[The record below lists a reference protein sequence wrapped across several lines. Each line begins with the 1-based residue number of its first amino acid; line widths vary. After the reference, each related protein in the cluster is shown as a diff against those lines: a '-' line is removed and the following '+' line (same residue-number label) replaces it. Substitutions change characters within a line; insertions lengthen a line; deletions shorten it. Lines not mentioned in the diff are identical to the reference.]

1 MRPSG
6 RQGQSSLR
14 KARRS
19 PLVVVSDQMKA
30 WSAALAQEL
39 EGWPGVSSRPMF
51 GFTALYRGKR
61 IFAVLPR
68 TRAMGS
74 PNALAFKLENAG
86 PRVLARLHR
95 ESRIGTTVMRAS
107 RWYVF
112 EMASDRDW
120 KDALDWLGR
129 AYEAGESGS
138 LKSPK

>member
-1 MRPSG
+1 M
-6 RQGQSSLR
+6 
-14 KARRS
+14 
-19 PLVVVSDQMKA
+19 V
-30 WSAALAQEL
+30 WSAAFAEEL

-61 IFAVLPR
+61 IFAALPR

-86 PRVLARLHR
+86 PRILARLRR

-129 AYEAGESGS
+129 AYEAADQVR
-138 LKSPK
+138 